1 MRIFNAEKTEEL
13 NEQNI
18 DTELGYIKRDRI
30 FIAHH
35 EAIEAVAEK
44 GHYEVIKEYE
54 SGAEM

>member
-18 DTELGYIKRDRI
+18 NTELGHIKQDRL

-35 EAIEAVAEK
+35 NAIEAVA
-44 GHYEVIKEYE
+44 
-54 SGAEM
+54 